1 MLPEIYRVPV
11 IRDPHPI
18 AVHVPG
24 SKSITNRALLIAALS
39 DGISTLS
46 GVLFSD
52 DSRNF
57 LQALIDLG
65 FDVKIDEPHATVAI
79 TGCGGK
85 IPKKEASIYV
95 GSAGTAARFLT
106 AFLGLSEGR
115 FRIDASEQMKK
126 RPMKELLDALVE
138 MGAEITYEEE
148 TYHFPFVIGNPGW
161 KTHEV
166 TVDVEKSSQF
176 LSALLIASVLSNE
189 DFKIHVTG
197 NHGMAYVD
205 MTVAMMEQFGV
216 TVQRGASGTSAM
228 NGEASDTPT
237 IAGDASRIFTIAR
250 DAAYRSRDYAIEPD
264 LSGAC
269 YFYAMAP
276 LLLVPAKVYGVRRDS
291 LQGDIRFLNVLTSM
305 GCTTREEE
313 DGIVLLPP
321 KGKLRGGK
329 WDLSAF
335 SDQALTLAAIA
346 PFAED
351 TVIMQKIGHIRFQEC
366 DRMNAIVCNLT
377 AMGIDCRIQEDSIV
391 IHPGKPHGC
400 QIETF
405 EDHRVAM
412 AFTVPGLVTED
423 VFIKNPACCRK
434 TFENF
439 YDIINEI
446 TT

>member
-39 DGISTLS
+39 DGTSTLS

-57 LQALIDLG
+57 LKALIDLG
-65 FDVKIDEPHATVAI
+65 FVVEIDEPSATVAI

-85 IPKKEASIYV
+85 IPNAEASIYV

-115 FRIDASEQMKK
+115 YRIDASEQMKK
-126 RPMKELLDALVE
+126 RPMKELLDALTE

-148 TYHFPFVIGNPGW
+148 PYHFPFVIGNPGW

-176 LSALLIASVLSNE
+176 LSALLIASVLSDA
-189 DFKIHVTG
+189 DFTIHVTG

-216 TVQRGASGTSAM
+216 TVRRDLSGTSA
-228 NGEASDTPT
+228 
-237 IAGDASRIFTIAR
+237 IAGDASDIFTIAS
-250 DAAYRSRDYAIEPD
+250 DAAYRSRDYAVEPD

-276 LLLVPAKVYGVRRDS
+276 LLQVPAKVYGVRRDS

-305 GCTTREEE
+305 GCLTKEEE

-321 KGKLRGGK
+321 KKMLRGGK

-351 TVIMQKIGHIRFQEC
+351 TVIIQKIGHIRFQEC

-446 TT
+446 T

>member
-1 MLPEIYRVPV
+1 
-11 IRDPHPI
+11 
-18 AVHVPG
+18 
-24 SKSITNRALLIAALS
+24 
-39 DGISTLS
+39 
-46 GVLFSD
+46 
-52 DSRNF
+52 
-57 LQALIDLG
+57 
-65 FDVKIDEPHATVAI
+65 
-79 TGCGGK
+79 
-85 IPKKEASIYV
+85 
-95 GSAGTAARFLT
+95 
-106 AFLGLSEGR
+106 
-115 FRIDASEQMKK
+115 
-126 RPMKELLDALVE
+126 
-138 MGAEITYEEE
+138 
-148 TYHFPFVIGNPGW
+148 
-161 KTHEV
+161 
-166 TVDVEKSSQF
+166 
-176 LSALLIASVLSNE
+176 
-189 DFKIHVTG
+189 
-197 NHGMAYVD
+197 MAYVD

-216 TVQRGASGTSAM
+216 TVRRDKSGSSSIAVDASGTSAI
-228 NGEASDTPT
+228 ASD
-237 IAGDASRIFTIAR
+237 AFDIFTIAS
-250 DAAYRSRDYAIEPD
+250 DAAYRSWDYAVEPD

-276 LLLVPAKVYGVRRDS
+276 LLQVPAKVYGVRRDS

-305 GCTTREEE
+305 GCLTKEEE

-321 KGKLRGGK
+321 KKKLRGGK

-351 TVIMQKIGHIRFQEC
+351 TVIIQKIGHIRFQEC

-446 TT
+446 T

>member
-1 MLPEIYRVPV
+1 
-11 IRDPHPI
+11 
-18 AVHVPG
+18 
-24 SKSITNRALLIAALS
+24 LLIAALS

-65 FDVKIDEPHATVAI
+65 FDVKIDEPSATVAI

-148 TYHFPFVIGNPGW
+148 PYHFPFVIGNPGW

-216 TVQRGASGTSAM
+216 TVQRGASG
-228 NGEASDTPT
+228 
-237 IAGDASRIFTIAR
+237 IFTIAR
-250 DAAYRSRDYAIEPD
+250 DAVYRSRDYEIEPD

-276 LLLVPAKVYGVRRDS
+276 LLQVSAKVYGVRRDS

-329 WDLSAF
+329 WDLSVF

-412 AFTVPGLVTED
+412 AFTIPGLVTED
-423 VFIKNPACCRK
+423 VLIKNPACCRK
-434 TFENF
+434 TFENY

-446 TT
+446 TK

>member
-39 DGISTLS
+39 DGKSTLS

-57 LQALIDLG
+57 LKALIDLG
-65 FDVKIDEPHATVAI
+65 FVVEIDEPSATVAI

-85 IPKKEASIYV
+85 IPNAEASIYV

-115 FRIDASEQMKK
+115 YRIDASEQMKK
-126 RPMKELLDALVE
+126 RPMKELLDALTE

-148 TYHFPFVIGNPGW
+148 PYHFPFVIGNPGW

-176 LSALLIASVLSNE
+176 LSALLIASVLSDA
-189 DFKIHVTG
+189 DFTIHVTG

-216 TVQRGASGTSAM
+216 TVRRDETGT
-228 NGEASDTPT
+228 
-237 IAGDASRIFTIAR
+237 FTISR
-250 DAAYRSRDYAIEPD
+250 DATYRNRDYEIEPD

-276 LLLVPAKVYGVRRDS
+276 LLEVSAKVYGVRRDS

-305 GCTTREEE
+305 GCTTLEEE

-321 KGKLRGGK
+321 EGKLRGGK

-351 TVIMQKIGHIRFQEC
+351 TVILQKIGHIRFQEC
-366 DRMNAIVCNLT
+366 DRMKAIVCNLT

-412 AFTVPGLVTED
+412 AFTIPGLVTED

-439 YDIINEI
+439 YDIIEKI
-446 TT
+446 RES